1 VQPASKCN
9 QHDARFARCCA
20 ADEICC
26 PHLCC
31 LYCAFCSLEKRVNK
45 KVMAMFERA
54 EQECKGLEKR
64 RETVLVSL
72 LF

>member
-1 VQPASKCN
+1 M
-9 QHDARFARCCA
+9 
-20 ADEICC
+20 
-26 PHLCC
+26 
-31 LYCAFCSLEKRVNK
+31 NK

-72 LF
+72 WVTWRREMGRHKGCRAGSPGDLSIMSHYRGNEHQSAFD